1 MSVLKNEEW
10 FLNMGPHHPSTHGV
24 LRFIIKSDGE
34 VIDEVKPDVG
44 FLHRGIEKIA
54 EDLEYV
60 QIIPYYDRVDYLA
73 GFNSAWS
80 YVLTVEKLMDIEVP
94 ERAEY
99 IRIVMGELNR
109 IISHLISVGSFTLDM
124 GAVTPFTWAIREREV
139 VNDIF
144 EEVTGSRLTYNYPRI
159 GGLANDVPS
168 HFKKKVIAF
177 CDYFIPKLKE
187 FNDLITYQKI
197 FIHRLKNI
205 AVINPEKAIDFGLS
219 GPNLRGSGIKYDLRK
234 NRPYS
239 MYDKIDFNIPVG
251 TGEAGT
257 LGDAYD
263 RYMVR
268 IREMEQSVRIIRQA
282 VELMP
287 DEGPIKAKVPRKIKP
302 PKGSVYAATE
312 APRGETGVYIESD
325 GSPKPYR
332 MKIRTG
338 SFSAMSIINN
348 LGRNILIADLVA
360 IIGSLDVIAP
370 EIDR

>member
-1 MSVLKNEEW
+1 MSVLKSEEW

-34 VIDEVKPDVG
+34 IIDEVKPDVG

-54 EDLEYV
+54 EGLQYV

-80 YVLTVEKLMDIEVP
+80 YVIAVEKLMNIEVP

-99 IRIVMGELNR
+99 IRIIMGELNR
-109 IISHLISVGSFTLDM
+109 IISHLISVGSFALDM

-144 EEVTGSRLTYNYPRI
+144 EEVTGSRLTYNYPRV
-159 GGLANDVPS
+159 GGLANDVPAD
-168 HFKKKVIAF
+168 FKKKVINF

-197 FIHRLKNI
+197 FIHRLKNV
-205 AVINPEKAIDFGLS
+205 AVIPPEKAISYGLS

-239 MYDKIDFNIPVG
+239 LYDKIDFEIPVG

-263 RYMVR
+263 RYLVR
-268 IREMEQSVRIIRQA
+268 LREMEESVKIIRQA

-287 DEGPIKAKVPRKIKP
+287 DEGPILSKVPRRFKP
-302 PKGSVYAATE
+302 PVGQVYGATE
-312 APRGETGVYIESD
+312 APRGETGVYIISD
-325 GSPKPYR
+325 GTDKPYR

-338 SFSAMSIINN
+338 SFSGISIINDI
-348 LGRNILIADLVA
+348 GKNIFIADLVA
-360 IIGSLDVIAP
+360 IIGSLDLIAP